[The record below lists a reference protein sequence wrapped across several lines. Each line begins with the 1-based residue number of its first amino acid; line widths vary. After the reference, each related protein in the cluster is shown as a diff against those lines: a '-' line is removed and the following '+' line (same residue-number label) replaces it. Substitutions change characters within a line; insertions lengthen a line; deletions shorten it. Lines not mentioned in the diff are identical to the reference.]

1 MLTEH
6 ILRRLA
12 AGTCNYCEIWKF
24 ISLFLALTPA
34 YHCSFFALVFS
45 SLLGGTS
52 TSFEEVIPKSFL
64 LSADQAHAVHPN
76 YS

>member
-6 ILRRLA
+6 ILRQLA
-12 AGTCNYCEIWKF
+12 AGTCNCCEIWKC

-34 YHCSFFALVFS
+34 YHCIFFALLFS
-45 SLLGGTS
+45 SLLDGTS
-52 TSFEEVIPKSFL
+52 TSFEEVIPKSFS
-64 LSADQAHAVHPN
+64 LSADQTHAVHLN